1 MIATQSGQ
9 RGVSLIELMIALTI
23 GTLLVLGLVQVFSA
37 SRTAYQLSTGL
48 ARAQENGRFAMDML
62 QRDLRVAG
70 HMGCVNDQARFL
82 PENITPSRPALVST
96 FLTAAD
102 QFNSNFEAVDSYA
115 LRLDRMVE
123 GFDAKDTASGQTL
136 ALPAVPTA
144 AIDGGSW
151 TPALPAAIHGELTS
165 PVAGSDVLVLRH
177 FAPAGA
183 QVTSFT
189 AGAPATIQFDI
200 SHLPRLTEGV
210 TSPHLLGI
218 SDCMTAAVFEAGGT
232 LSSGTITVA
241 TGGVS
246 KRSLTDQ
253 PFVTGQAMLYR
264 AESLVY
270 YVGINQQGTP
280 SLYRARFGLD
290 GAGALTSINEEL
302 VEGIESL
309 QLQYGLDSEIGAAA
323 RPTGNI
329 GRSHVASASIFPA
342 GTAEANAN
350 VWRRVGIVQVGLVAR
365 SAERA
370 AAVQRNTAGDAGVAP
385 LSIVGVRMTPPN
397 DGFYRT
403 VYEDSVALRNRLFGN

>member
-1 MIATQSGQ
+1 MIAPSNKH

-23 GTLLVLGLVQVFSA
+23 GTVLVLGLVQVFSA

-102 QFNSNFEAVDSYA
+102 QFNGNLEAVDAYA
-115 LRLDRMVE
+115 LRFDRMIE
-123 GFDAKDTASGQTL
+123 GFDANNTASGQTL
-136 ALPAVPTA
+136 SLPAVPTVA
-144 AIDGGSW
+144 GSGDGW
-151 TPALPAAIHGELTS
+151 TPELPTEIHGVLTS

-189 AGAPATIQFDI
+189 AGAPATIQFEA
-200 SHLPRLTEGV
+200 SQLPRLTEGV
-210 TSPHLLGI
+210 TSPRLFGI
-218 SDCMTAAVFEAGGT
+218 SDCMTAAVFEAAGD
-232 LSSGTITVA
+232 LSTGTITVA
-241 TGGVS
+241 TDGMS

-253 PFVTGQAMLYR
+253 PFVAGQAMLYR

-270 YVGINQQGTP
+270 YVGLNQQGTP

-290 GAGALTSINEEL
+290 GVGGLTSTNEEL

-309 QLQYGLDSEIGAAA
+309 QLQYGLDSEIGAAT

-329 GRSHVASASIFPA
+329 GRSHVAGAAIFPA
-342 GTAEANAN
+342 ATTEANAN
-350 VWRRVGIVQVGLVAR
+350 IWRRVGMVQVGLVAR

-370 AAVQRNTAGDAGVAP
+370 AAGQRNTDDDAGVAP
-385 LSIVGVRMTPPN
+385 LSIVGLRITPPD

-403 VYEDSVALRNRLFGN
+403 VYEDSIALRNRLFGN

>member
-1 MIATQSGQ
+1 MIATPNRH

-23 GTLLVLGLVQVFSA
+23 GTVLVLGLVQVFSA

-102 QFNSNFEAVDSYA
+102 QFNGNFEAVDGYA
-115 LRLDRMVE
+115 LRFDRMIE
-123 GFDAKDTASGQTL
+123 GFDANNTASGQIL
-136 ALPAVPTA
+136 SLPAVPTVA
-144 AIDGGSW
+144 GDGGGW
-151 TPALPAAIHGELTS
+151 TPALPAEVYDVLTN
-165 PVAGSDVLVLRH
+165 PIAGSDVLVLRH

-189 AGAPATIQFDI
+189 AGAPATIQFDLN
-200 SHLPRLTEGV
+200 HLPRLTEGV
-210 TSPHLLGI
+210 SNPRLLGI
-218 SDCMTAAVFEAGGT
+218 SDCMTAAVFEVGGN
-232 LSSGTITVA
+232 LSTGTISVA
-241 TGGVS
+241 TGGAS

-270 YVGINQQGTP
+270 YVGLNQQDTP

-290 GAGALTSINEEL
+290 GAGGLTSINEEL

-309 QLQYGLDSEIGAAA
+309 QLQYGLDSEIGAST

-329 GRSHVASASIFPA
+329 GRSHVASAAIFPA
-342 GTAEANAN
+342 GTAETNAN
-350 VWRRVGIVQVGLVAR
+350 VWRRVGMIQVGLVAR

-370 AAVQRNTAGDAGVAP
+370 AVEQRNTDDGAGIAP
-385 LSIVGVRMTPPN
+385 LSIVGVRITPPN

-403 VYEDSVALRNRLFGN
+403 VYEDSIALRNRLFGN